1 MLVFLIAPGDHPLMG
16 RASGTSPLRS
26 PGSPPRLTLAR
37 RTRTRTMRRQGS
49 VGAQVA
55 ASQQVGRHGELGAG
69 GLAGCPEQGV
79 P

>member
-1 MLVFLIAPGDHPLMG
+1 MVFLIATGYHTLKV

-26 PGSPPRLTLAR
+26 PDSPPRLILAR
-37 RTRTRTMRRQGS
+37 RTRTRTMRRQGR

-69 GLAGCPEQGV
+69 ALAGCPEQGAL
-79 P
+79 